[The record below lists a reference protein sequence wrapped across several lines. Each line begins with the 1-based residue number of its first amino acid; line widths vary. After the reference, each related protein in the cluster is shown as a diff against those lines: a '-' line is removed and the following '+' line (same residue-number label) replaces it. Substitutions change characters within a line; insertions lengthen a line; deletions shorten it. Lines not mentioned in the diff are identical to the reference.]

1 LVSAGGGTLL
11 DIVNLISLRSTG
23 SGWNQL
29 VWAGRHPLTPPSGGG
44 GMPKT
49 NTVRLSTGK
58 IGFVSHIFFDAFENK
73 AFSTPEKRFRND
85 LPAIRPFR
93 P

>member
-1 LVSAGGGTLL
+1 
-11 DIVNLISLRSTG
+11 
-23 SGWNQL
+23 
-29 VWAGRHPLTPPSGGG
+29 
-44 GMPKT
+44 MPKT

-58 IGFVSHIFFDAFENK
+58 IGFVSHIFFDTFENK
-73 AFSTPEKRFRND
+73 PFLTPEKRFRND

>member
-1 LVSAGGGTLL
+1 
-11 DIVNLISLRSTG
+11 
-23 SGWNQL
+23 
-29 VWAGRHPLTPPSGGG
+29 
-44 GMPKT
+44 MPKT

-73 AFSTPEKRFRND
+73 PFLTPEKRFRND
-85 LPAIRPFR
+85 FPATCPFQ